1 MARTKQTARKATG
14 GSAGR
19 VKLLIG
25 GDGNSSA
32 VGRQDAVEVCE
43 GFRHNDYCIICR
55 DGSVDDDVLVLCDEC
70 PRVVCTHCV
79 MIPLAF
85 AQAVLAP
92 HVTFHCICCH
102 IAGQRQGGNALTPYL
117 GFYRNNKPVLDSFLP
132 IRAALE
138 INVTSQLSSDTL
150 LFVHLTLVDY
160 DTNDSSFELGHQ
172 FLLPY
177 FPHAGMQY
185 HKVTFDI
192 GTASKVRTYRN
203 SMAALVGKLSS
214 TAWSHVVFGI
224 SNHTDNSSG
233 DPYVGYERKTYV
245 ATPVHDFLAIILGP
259 WQGLINKAPESF
271 LWLFSCGALVNNPA
285 SFANLHASVA
295 LHGISATMAFNAVRF
310 QPSFSAHLLLAFCEL
325 VLIQCVSIQQA
336 FPDMLGQSYKLGCHS
351 DIFLFL
357 KKHDINSVDVFR
369 YCWTHSHLRPWGNFL
384 PLQCPDCGLVD
395 AWTSVNHNQ
404 EYSFE
409 CKGENCRK
417 GFVFSPPA
425 NSRMLIPGKTRISSW
440 IEIRL

>member
-43 GFRHNDYCIICR
+43 GFRHNDGRFCR
-55 DGSVDDDVLVLCDEC
+55 RRCPGLVRRMSTRRLHSLCHDSPGVRTGGPC
-70 PRVVCTHCV
+70 
-79 MIPLAF
+79 A
-85 AQAVLAP
+85 
-92 HVTFHCICCH
+92 HVTFRCICCH

-160 DTNDSSFELGHQ
+160 DTNGSSFELGHQ

-192 GTASKVRTYRN
+192 GTTSKVKTYRN

-214 TAWSHVVFGI
+214 TAWSRVVFGI

-259 WQGLINKAPESF
+259 WQGLINKAQSHSFGSF
-271 LWLFSCGALVNNPA
+271 LVGRWSTIRHPSQICMFRLR
-285 SFANLHASVA
+285 
-295 LHGISATMAFNAVRF
+295 IMAF
-310 QPSFSAHLLLAFCEL
+310 
-325 VLIQCVSIQQA
+325 
-336 FPDMLGQSYKLGCHS
+336 
-351 DIFLFL
+351 
-357 KKHDINSVDVFR
+357 
-369 YCWTHSHLRPWGNFL
+369 RP
-384 PLQCPDCGLVD
+384 P
-395 AWTSVNHNQ
+395 
-404 EYSFE
+404 
-409 CKGENCRK
+409 
-417 GFVFSPPA
+417 
-425 NSRMLIPGKTRISSW
+425 
-440 IEIRL
+440 